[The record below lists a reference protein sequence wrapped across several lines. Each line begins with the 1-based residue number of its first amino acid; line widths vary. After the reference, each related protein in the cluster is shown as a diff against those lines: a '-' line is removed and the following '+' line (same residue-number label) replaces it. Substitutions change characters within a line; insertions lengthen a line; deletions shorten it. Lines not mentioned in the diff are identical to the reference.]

1 MSAAGAIDTLRGKVG
16 TLIARCTELNGNLND
31 SFQREQK
38 LKKDNHL
45 LNQQIKNLE
54 NRVKELEASLDKELL
69 KKSFGSASQI
79 SNLMREIDRCIDLV
93 NYK

>member
-1 MSAAGAIDTLRGKVG
+1 MSAAGAIDTLKAKVG
-16 TLIARCTELNGNLND
+16 RLIARCDDLSRNLND

-38 LKKDNHL
+38 LKKDNQL
-45 LNQQIKNLE
+45 LSGQIKNLE
-54 NRVKELEASLDKELL
+54 HRVKELEANLDKELL